1 MKKNLK
7 KLNHFLPVQNSDYSV
22 APEQKLHGQ
31 SSSKK
36 GYSKDHFDFIKLIQ
50 KWPEII
56 GEKFSKHSIPLK
68 NQNKTLVIL
77 SNHSAFASEMKFL
90 EQALKKKIFTFFPSL
105 EKEIE
110 KVQFVV
116 DSTFF
121 DEKIALLNP
130 KESSQVI
137 TKLHPFSPE
146 YKKKLAQADSMFE
159 DVNDDELKNIF
170 KSLYLQS

>member
-7 KLNHFLPVQNSDYSV
+7 KINQFLPVYTTETPLKREEHTEPK
-22 APEQKLHGQ
+22 AKP
-31 SSSKK
+31 KK
-36 GYSKDHFDFIKLIQ
+36 FQTDHFDFIKLIQ

-90 EQALKKKIFTFFPSL
+90 EQILKKKIFQVFPSL

-110 KVQFVV
+110 KIQFVV
-116 DSTFF
+116 DSTYF
-121 DEKIALLNP
+121 DEKIVLIKNNNEVKAP
-130 KESSQVI
+130 
-137 TKLHPFSPE
+137 TLHQFSPE
-146 YKKKLAQADSMFE
+146 YKKKVQSANEMFN
-159 DVNDDELKNIF
+159 DVTDEEMRELLKSIF
-170 KSLYLQS
+170 LQTN